1 MSKALDKRFER
12 YERLLSELIG
22 PIEEWTT
29 EELERFLADAGIDS
43 EGTQRLLYSRVDE
56 IAGRYRLENKNVP
69 EHVADFLRQMRPADL
84 QTSDPVVAQS
94 VARAWITKVLG
105 RGPIL
110 GVPQVAHAFRNR
122 QGEIDPEDQ
131 ALLEGLEAKLKKRR
145 KQEE

>member
-12 YERLLSELIG
+12 YEQLLSDLIG

-29 EELERFLADAGIDS
+29 EELEQFLTEAGIDS
-43 EGTQRLLYSRVDE
+43 ESTQRRLYGRVDE
-56 IAGRYRLENKNVP
+56 IAGACRVENRNVP
-69 EHVADFLRQMRPADL
+69 EHIADFLRQMRPADL
-84 QTSDPVVAQS
+84 PTSDPVVAQS
-94 VARAWITKVLG
+94 VARAWITKLLG

-122 QGEIDPEDQ
+122 EGDIDPEDQ
-131 ALLEGLEAKLKKRR
+131 ALLDRLEEKLKERR